1 MVRIEATRG
10 DETRA
15 AVAAELREIREAA
28 QESVGTREAVLPP
41 ARPTADTPEIARV
54 AVADRVAPPIPRP
67 DNAAVNAMWHLPS
80 ATRTGGRGLIFRLV
94 RRLIAPVVDAQVAF
108 NSRQVQLDNQTLDY
122 LESRLQETHRYYDRV
137 LGQYGQHIA
146 DANDRHLMLQRELIA
161 HVHDLVKRIDLV
173 LAESER
179 GRLSLDAGL
188 RELRT
193 RVMRLEE
200 LTKR

>member
-1 MVRIEATRG
+1 MVRSEATRS

-28 QESVGTREAVLPP
+28 QESVGTRAAVLPP
-41 ARPTADTPEIARV
+41 ARPIADTPEIARV
-54 AVADRVAPPIPRP
+54 AVTERVAPPIPP
-67 DNAAVNAMWHLPS
+67 DNTAVNGMWHLPS
-80 ATRTGGRGLIFRLV
+80 ATRTGARGLIFRLV
-94 RRLIAPVVDAQVAF
+94 RWLIAPVIDAQVAF
-108 NSRQVQLDNQTLDY
+108 NSRQVQLDNQMLDY

-193 RVMRLEE
+193 RVSRLEE